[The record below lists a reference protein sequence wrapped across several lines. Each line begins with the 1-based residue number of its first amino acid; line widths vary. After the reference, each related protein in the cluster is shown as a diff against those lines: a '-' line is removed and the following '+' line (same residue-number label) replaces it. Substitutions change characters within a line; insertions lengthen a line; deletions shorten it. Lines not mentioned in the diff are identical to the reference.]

1 MLYLCFCYTIESYVI
16 RVNTIDQSVCVYTD
30 CFLLEKMNALNL
42 RDLSAHN
49 QSTWGIPV
57 SDSKT
62 FFLTNTKT

>member
-1 MLYLCFCYTIESYVI
+1 MFCYTIECNVI
-16 RVNTIDQSVCVYTD
+16 HVNTIDRSVCMYTD
-30 CFLLEKMNALNL
+30 LFLLEKMNALNF

-49 QSTWGIPV
+49 QSTLGIPV